1 MQTARVQIAE
11 IDQSYSNTVGKYMCT
26 DFCACVKPDFK
37 MWPSAQHIEFKKTK
51 AQGGVY
57 NFNGTYENFF
67 DCYDDKKI
75 LFAQLQNQAATTGP
89 TNAATIPTTDPNWI
103 STEDLSIA
111 RFMETVL
118 NCSGFCVEP
127 TFWMFNSV
135 KTGPPPVA
143 CIGKLKEQYDL
154 TVGPI
159 GIITALT
166 LVFVLLAFI
175 GHFWLYRQGDIAP
188 K

>member
-1 MQTARVQIAE
+1 MALLIVSVGYLALYSVTGANIRDFCDGTFQIENEGLNAYLKTARVKIAE

-75 LFAQLQNQAATTGP
+75 LFAQL
-89 TNAATIPTTDPNWI
+89 
-103 STEDLSIA
+103 
-111 RFMETVL
+111 
-118 NCSGFCVEP
+118 
-127 TFWMFNSV
+127 
-135 KTGPPPVA
+135 
-143 CIGKLKEQYDL
+143 
-154 TVGPI
+154 
-159 GIITALT
+159 
-166 LVFVLLAFI
+166 
-175 GHFWLYRQGDIAP
+175 
-188 K
+188 